1 MLPPNEK
8 KDSPNWILQ
17 LLRDIKWNKY
27 FHEPEFQAQ
36 LNTVV
41 KELQNYT
48 DTSKI
53 SPSQIQQIAL
63 KHEDIYK
70 FMNHV
75 SWQIHHKQSRKYVLL
90 CFSFR
95 YCLYLFITLS
105 FSPLIHM
112 HSYKNIYIGFVNGIQ
127 MNTHAPVLKSIH

>member
-8 KDSPNWILQ
+8 KDVNSNWILPF
-17 LLRDIKWNKY
+17 LNDLSWGSYIHDPK
-27 FHEPEFQAQ
+27 FQVR
-36 LNTVV
+36 LKTIV

-48 DTSKI
+48 DTSAI

-70 FMNHV
+70 FMHHV
-75 SWQIHHKQSRKYVLL
+75 SWQIHHKCFVV
-90 CFSFR
+90 FSFR
-95 YCLYLFITLS
+95 SCLYLFITLS

-112 HSYKNIYIGFVNGIQ
+112 HSYNNIYIGFVSGIQ
-127 MNTHAPVLKSIH
+127 MKTYAPVLKSIH